1 MKKPIIYVS
10 VLIFIVFSTQVYTQ
24 KADSH
29 SSGQAEL
36 ETILKKCAE
45 YCERLSNSV
54 LFFVC
59 KEKITEKI
67 SSRSVSMPKD
77 LAPSARVYTSTVKR
91 VYVYDYQLYRK
102 GNDIKEQRI
111 LIEENGK
118 KKHEENAPL
127 KTRIFRHEN
136 IVLGPIGLL
145 SSHWQTFH
153 DYRILK
159 EEKFKGNK
167 TVVIEAVL
175 KPEYTFHHLSGKIWV
190 RKSDFSILKIEWL
203 QQSIRGYDR
212 VEETAK
218 ELGAKPHLTLLAEY
232 GFEKNGI
239 RFPSK
244 YSLDEDYLSRGR
256 RRFQQSKTVVLYD
269 DYKFFTVETDHVIK
283 KGETTLGKLFQ
294 YSDSIKLLRRRT
306 VTRHFYGSL
315 ASQFYIG

>member
-1 MKKPIIYVS
+1 MKKPKAFVS
-10 VLIFIVFSTQVYTQ
+10 VIIFLVFSTHVCGQ
-24 KADSH
+24 KASSH

-45 YCERLSNSV
+45 YCEKLANSA

-67 SSRSVSMPKD
+67 SSRSAPMLTD
-77 LAPSARVYTSTVKR
+77 LKPSARVYTSTVKR

-102 GNDIKEQRI
+102 GNDIKEERI
-111 LIEENGK
+111 LLEENGK
-118 KKHEENAPL
+118 KKHE
-127 KTRIFRHEN
+127 EN

-159 EEKFKGNK
+159 EEKFKGDK
-167 TVVIEAVL
+167 SVVIEAVL
-175 KPEYTFHHLSGKIWV
+175 KPEHTFHHLSGKVWV
-190 RKSDFSILKIEWL
+190 RKTDFSILKIEWL
-203 QQSIRGYDR
+203 QQSIGGYER

-218 ELGAKPHLTLLAEY
+218 ELRAKPHLTLIAEY

-244 YSLDEDYLSRGR
+244 YSLDEDYLLRGM
-256 RRFQQSKTVVLYD
+256 RRFNQSKTVVVYNG
-269 DYKFFTVETDHVIK
+269 YKFFTVETDHVIK
-283 KGETTLGKLFQ
+283 KG
-294 YSDSIKLLRRRT
+294 D
-306 VTRHFYGSL
+306 V
-315 ASQFYIG
+315 

>member
-1 MKKPIIYVS
+1 MKKLRAFVS
-10 VLIFIVFSTQVYTQ
+10 VLIFLVFWIHIYGQ
-24 KADSH
+24 KAISL
-29 SSGQAEL
+29 SSGQTEL

-45 YCERLSNSV
+45 YCEKLANSA

-67 SSRSVSMPKD
+67 SSRGAVIMAKGLRESIS
-77 LAPSARVYTSTVKR
+77 RVYTSTAKR

-127 KTRIFRHEN
+127 KTRIFKHEN

-145 SSHWQTFH
+145 SAHWQAYH
-153 DYRILK
+153 DYKILK
-159 EEKFKGNK
+159 EEKFKGDK

-175 KPEYTFHHLSGKIWV
+175 KPEHTFHHLSGKVWV

-203 QQSIRGYDR
+203 QQSIRGYER
-212 VEETAK
+212 VEETAE
-218 ELGAKPHLTLLAEY
+218 ELRAKPHLTLIAEY

-244 YSLDEDYLSRGR
+244 YSLDEDYLLRGM
-256 RRFQQSKTVVLYD
+256 RRFKQSKTDVVYD
-269 DYKFFTVETDHVIK
+269 DYKFFIVETDHVIK
-283 KGETTLGKLFQ
+283 KG
-294 YSDSIKLLRRRT
+294 D
-306 VTRHFYGSL
+306 V
-315 ASQFYIG
+315 

>member
-1 MKKPIIYVS
+1 MKKPKAFVS
-10 VLIFIVFSTQVYTQ
+10 VIIFLVFSTHVCGQ
-24 KADSH
+24 KASSH

-45 YCERLSNSV
+45 YCEKLANSA

-67 SSRSVSMPKD
+67 SSRSAPMLTD
-77 LAPSARVYTSTVKR
+77 LKPSARVYTSTVKR

-102 GNDIKEQRI
+102 GNDIKEERI
-111 LIEENGK
+111 LLEENGK
-118 KKHEENAPL
+118 KKHEENASL

-159 EEKFKGNK
+159 EEKFKGDK
-167 TVVIEAVL
+167 SVVIEAVL
-175 KPEYTFHHLSGKIWV
+175 KPEHTFHHLSGKVWV
-190 RKSDFSILKIEWL
+190 RKTDFSILKIEWL
-203 QQSIRGYDR
+203 QQSIGGYER

-218 ELGAKPHLTLLAEY
+218 ELRAKPHLTLIAEY

-244 YSLDEDYLSRGR
+244 YSLDEDYLLRGM
-256 RRFQQSKTVVLYD
+256 RRFNQSKTVVVYNG
-269 DYKFFTVETDHVIK
+269 YKFFTVETDHVIK
-283 KGETTLGKLFQ
+283 KG
-294 YSDSIKLLRRRT
+294 D
-306 VTRHFYGSL
+306 V
-315 ASQFYIG
+315 

>member
-1 MKKPIIYVS
+1 MKKPKAFVS
-10 VLIFIVFSTQVYTQ
+10 VLIFLVFSTHVYGQ
-24 KADSH
+24 KASSH

-45 YCERLSNSV
+45 YCEKLANSA

-67 SSRSVSMPKD
+67 SSRSAPMLTD
-77 LAPSARVYTSTVKR
+77 LRPSARVYTSTVKR

-102 GNDIKEQRI
+102 GNDIKEERI
-111 LIEENGK
+111 LLEENGK
-118 KKHEENAPL
+118 KKHEENASL

-159 EEKFKGNK
+159 EEKFKGDK
-167 TVVIEAVL
+167 AVVIEAVL
-175 KPEYTFHHLSGKIWV
+175 KPEHTFHHLSGKVWV
-190 RKSDFSILKIEWL
+190 RKTDFSILKIEWL
-203 QQSIRGYDR
+203 QQSIRGYER
-212 VEETAK
+212 VEETAI
-218 ELGAKPHLTLLAEY
+218 ELRAKPHLTLIAEY

-244 YSLDEDYLSRGR
+244 YSLDEDYLLRGM
-256 RRFQQSKTVVLYD
+256 RRFNQSKTVVVYNG
-269 DYKFFTVETDHVIK
+269 YKFFTVETDHVIK
-283 KGETTLGKLFQ
+283 KG
-294 YSDSIKLLRRRT
+294 D
-306 VTRHFYGSL
+306 V
-315 ASQFYIG
+315 

>member
-1 MKKPIIYVS
+1 MKKPRAFVS
-10 VLIFIVFSTQVYTQ
+10 VIIFLVFSTHVYGQ
-24 KADSH
+24 KASSH

-45 YCERLSNSV
+45 YCEKLVNSA

-67 SSRSVSMPKD
+67 SSRSAPMLTD
-77 LAPSARVYTSTVKR
+77 LKPSARVYTSTVKR

-102 GNDIKEQRI
+102 GNDIKEERI
-111 LIEENGK
+111 LLEENGK
-118 KKHEENAPL
+118 KKHEENASL

-159 EEKFKGNK
+159 EEKFKGDK
-167 TVVIEAVL
+167 AVVIEAVL
-175 KPEYTFHHLSGKIWV
+175 KPEHTFHHLSGKVWV
-190 RKSDFSILKIEWL
+190 RKTDFSILKIEWL
-203 QQSIRGYDR
+203 QQSIRGYER
-212 VEETAK
+212 VEETAI
-218 ELGAKPHLTLLAEY
+218 ELRAKPHLTLIAEY

-244 YSLDEDYLSRGR
+244 YSLDEDYLLRGM
-256 RRFQQSKTVVLYD
+256 RRFNQSKTVVVYD
-269 DYKFFTVETDHVIK
+269 GYKFFTVETDHVIK
-283 KGETTLGKLFQ
+283 KKAGLP
-294 YSDSIKLLRRRT
+294 
-306 VTRHFYGSL
+306 
-315 ASQFYIG
+315 

>member
-1 MKKPIIYVS
+1 MKKLRAFFS
-10 VLIFIVFSTQVYTQ
+10 VLIFLVFSTQVYTQ
-24 KADSH
+24 KADSP
-29 SSGQAEL
+29 SSGQEEL
-36 ETILKKCAE
+36 EAILKKCAE
-45 YCERLSNSV
+45 YCERLSNSA

-67 SSRSVSMPKD
+67 SSRSAIIAKGPGGSISR
-77 LAPSARVYTSTVKR
+77 AYTSTVKK

-127 KTRIFRHEN
+127 KTRIFKHEN

-145 SSHWQTFH
+145 SSYWQTFH

-159 EEKFKGNK
+159 EEKFEGDK

-175 KPEYTFHHLSGKIWV
+175 KPEHTFHHLSGKVWV

-203 QQSIRGYDR
+203 QQSIRGYER

-218 ELGAKPHLTLLAEY
+218 ELGAKPYLTLLAEY

-244 YSLDEDYLSRGR
+244 FSLDEDYIYRGR

-269 DYKFFTVETDHVIK
+269 DYKFFTVETDHAIK
-283 KGETTLGKLFQ
+283 KG
-294 YSDSIKLLRRRT
+294 D
-306 VTRHFYGSL
+306 
-315 ASQFYIG
+315 A

>member
-1 MKKPIIYVS
+1 MKKLRAFVS
-10 VLIFIVFSTQVYTQ
+10 VLIFIVFSTYVYSQ
-24 KADSH
+24 KAESH
-29 SSGQAEL
+29 SSGQEEL

-54 LFFVC
+54 LFFIC
-59 KEKITEKI
+59 QEKITEKI
-67 SSRSVSMPKD
+67 SSRSAPMLKD
-77 LAPSARVYTSTVKR
+77 LRPSTRVYTSTVKR

-102 GNDIKEQRI
+102 GNNIKEQRI

-127 KTRIFRHEN
+127 KTRMFRHEN

-153 DYRILK
+153 DYWILK
-159 EEKFKGNK
+159 EEKFKGDK

-175 KPEYTFHHLSGKIWV
+175 KPEHTFHHLSGKVWV
-190 RKSDFSILKIEWL
+190 RKSDLSILKIEWL
-203 QQSIRGYDR
+203 QQSIRGYER

-218 ELGAKPHLTLLAEY
+218 ELGAKPHLNLIAEY

-244 YSLDEDYLSRGR
+244 YSLDEDYFLRGM
-256 RRFQQSKTVVLYD
+256 RRFQQSKTVVLYN

-283 KGETTLGKLFQ
+283 KG
-294 YSDSIKLLRRRT
+294 D
-306 VTRHFYGSL
+306 V
-315 ASQFYIG
+315 